1 MLRYLPIV
9 IVVALSV
16 YCVFDVLGS
25 DERRRRG
32 LSRPLWLVVVLV
44 PLLGAV
50 AWLLAGRGASQG
62 GVARRPAGPVAPDDD
77 PEFLFR
83 LDQERRR
90 RQQERDAGGTGTGAT
105 GTDDAPGARDG
116 GAPRSDDG
124 TADGTGPAASDDAP
138 SA

>member
-32 LSRPLWLVVVLV
+32 LSRHLWLLVVLV
-44 PLLGAV
+44 PLVGAV
-50 AWLLAGRGASQG
+50 AWLLAGRGSSQG
-62 GVARRPAGPVAPDDD
+62 GVARRGTGPVAPDDD

-90 RQQERDAGGTGTGAT
+90 RQQERDARGDGDGGKGA
-105 GTDDAPGARDG
+105 DDAPGARGGDAPDDG
-116 GAPRSDDG
+116 DG